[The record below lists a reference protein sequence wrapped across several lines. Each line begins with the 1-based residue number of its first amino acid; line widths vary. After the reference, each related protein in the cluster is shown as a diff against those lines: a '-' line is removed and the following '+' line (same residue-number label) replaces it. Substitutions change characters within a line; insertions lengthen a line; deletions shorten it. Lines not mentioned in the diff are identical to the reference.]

1 MKLILALSLFSG
13 AAAIGAPTDT
23 ARLDIEAMDRLDAEG
38 KLDVVGRVL
47 KFMDPTR
54 SADPKEVLKR
64 IGVAQTPE
72 RRLDGHIDD
81 TYEPT
86 TMTYPPTS
94 LTYRPTTQTYPP
106 TISGRIITQSLEV
119 EGEDL
124 TEADLVLDQDKWK
137 QIFADAAGVTPE
149 QVAVSFERVSRRRL
163 QADGREL
170 TVIGWLVT
178 CKILTV
184 IDQVEVIVQK
194 LTDTTVDDFQAL
206 VTAIITDKVITV
218 DGETTPEIQEED
230 ELPPDVTLPPSAAA
244 TFAPTVVPTP
254 LTDLPTYVTDL
265 PTSTSVD
272 PEE

>member
-1 MKLILALSLFSG
+1 MKLILALSLLSG

-86 TMTYPPTS
+86 TMTYAPTS
-94 LTYRPTTQTYPP
+94 QTYAPTTDTYSP
-106 TISGRIITQSLEV
+106 TISGRIISQSIEV

-124 TEADLVLDQDKWK
+124 TEADLVADQEKWK
-137 QIFADAAGVTPE
+137 QVFADAAGPTVTPD
-149 QVAVSFERVSRRRL
+149 QVAVSFEQVTTRRL
-163 QADGREL
+163 DAEGRQL
-170 TVIGWLVT
+170 TVVIWIVIG
-178 CKILTV
+178 KILV
-184 IDQVEVIVQK
+184 VLVDAEVVFAA
-194 LTDTTVDDFQAL
+194 LVATTVADYQTL
-206 VTAIITDKVITV
+206 VDAIVNPDSETPITV
-218 DGETTPEIQEED
+218 DSETPPVIEQEE
-230 ELPPDVTLPPSAAA
+230 ELPEDATL
-244 TFAPTVVPTP
+244 APTADPTNAPTMVPTP
-254 LTDLPTYVTDL
+254 LPTPV
-265 PTSTSVD
+265 PVAM
-272 PEE
+272 

>member
-1 MKLILALSLFSG
+1 MKLILALSLLSG

-86 TMTYPPTS
+86 TMTYAPTS
-94 LTYRPTTQTYPP
+94 QTYAPTTDTYSP
-106 TISGRIITQSLEV
+106 TISGRIITQSIEV

-124 TEADLVLDQDKWK
+124 TEADLVADTEKWK
-137 QIFADAAGVTPE
+137 QVFSDAAGPTVTPD
-149 QVAVSFERVSRRRL
+149 QVAVSFKQVTTRRL
-163 QADGREL
+163 DAEGRQL
-170 TVIGWLVT
+170 TVFTWFVIG
-178 CKILTV
+178 KILVVLVDAEIV
-184 IDQVEVIVQK
+184 IQALV
-194 LTDTTVDDFQAL
+194 DTSVTDFQAL
-206 VTAIITDKVITV
+206 VETLVNDGDTQITV
-218 DGETTPEIQEED
+218 DSETDPVIEEGAVLPED
-230 ELPPDVTLPPSAAA
+230 FTL
-244 TFAPTVVPTP
+244 APTADPTDAPTMVPTP
-254 LTDLPTYVTDL
+254 LPTPV
-265 PTSTSVD
+265 PVAPPS
-272 PEE
+272 

>member
-1 MKLILALSLFSG
+1 MKLILALSLLSG

-86 TMTYPPTS
+86 TMTYAPTS
-94 LTYRPTTQTYPP
+94 QTYAPTTDTYSP
-106 TISGRIITQSLEV
+106 TISGRIITQSIEV

-124 TEADLVLDQDKWK
+124 TEADLVADTEKWK
-137 QIFADAAGVTPE
+137 QVFADAAGPTVTPD
-149 QVAVSFERVSRRRL
+149 QVAVSFKQVTTRRL
-163 QADGREL
+163 DAEGRQL
-170 TVIGWLVT
+170 TVFTWFVIGQILVVLADAE
-178 CKILTV
+178 IV
-184 IDQVEVIVQK
+184 IQK
-194 LTDTTVDDFQAL
+194 LIDTEVTDFQAL
-206 VTAIITDKVITV
+206 VETLVNDGDTQITV
-218 DGETTPEIQEED
+218 DSETTPTIEEGAV
-230 ELPPDVTLPPSAAA
+230 LPEDFTL
-244 TFAPTVVPTP
+244 APTADPTDAPTMVPTP
-254 LTDLPTYVTDL
+254 LPTPV
-265 PTSTSVD
+265 PVAM
-272 PEE
+272 